1 LLQVYNNNVHIC
13 EGRPIVCFF
22 YFLKLKLHLLPVAVL
37 LLTIQIKTIAMTST
51 AIPRKQLFTAS
62 CLALLV
68 TSLSFGIR
76 AGILND
82 LGARFQLNASEL
94 GTIAATAFWGFPL
107 AIVIGGFIVDII
119 GMKKLLEM
127 AFIFHLAGIILTIAS
142 TGYWTLFL
150 STLLIGI
157 ANGTVE
163 AACNPLVA
171 SLFTDKKTTK
181 LNHFHLWFPGGI
193 VIGTLIV
200 FGLNKL
206 GVGWQFEVATML
218 IPTLIYG
225 YLFFKLKFPV
235 TERVAAGVSTKEMYK
250 SILSGLFLFMI
261 LCMFG
266 TAITELFTNQWIE
279 LLLKNV
285 TDNALLIL
293 TITTGVMV
301 LGRAFAAPVVK
312 QFSPQGV
319 LLMSA
324 ILASLGLYLLGHTT
338 GGMIFVGALIFG
350 IGVCYFWPTMIGFVA
365 ENLPKTGAI
374 GLNLMGGAGMFAVSV
389 YMIFMGKH
397 YDALVAGKL
406 PAGAD
411 LQLYTQA
418 PAGSDLANTLYE
430 AKKAAGPAII
440 NFTLIIPILLIFAFG
455 GLNLYMRG
463 RKKPEI
469 LVHASAGH

>member
-1 LLQVYNNNVHIC
+1 MPSND
-13 EGRPIVCFF
+13 
-22 YFLKLKLHLLPVAVL
+22 
-37 LLTIQIKTIAMTST
+37 
-51 AIPRKQLFTAS
+51 IPRKQLFTAS

-76 AGILND
+76 AGILGK
-82 LGARFQLNASEL
+82 LGTDFNLNASEL

-107 AIVIGGFIVDII
+107 AVVIGGFIVDVI
-119 GMKKLLEM
+119 GMKRLLEM
-127 AFIFHLAGIILTIAS
+127 AFIFHLAGIILTITA
-142 TGYWTLFL
+142 TGYWSLFL
-150 STLLIGI
+150 STLMIGI

-171 SLFTDKKTTK
+171 SLFPDNKTTK

-193 VIGTLIV
+193 FIGTLIV

-206 GVGWQFEVATML
+206 GVSWQLEVATML

-235 TERVAAGVSTKEMYK
+235 TERVAAGVSNKQMYL

-261 LCMFG
+261 ICMFG
-266 TAITELFTNQWIE
+266 TAITELFTAQWIDV
-279 LLLKNV
+279 LLKNV
-285 TDNALLIL
+285 TNNAILIL
-293 TITTGVMV
+293 TLDTGVMV
-301 LGRAFAAPVVK
+301 VGRAFAGPIVK
-312 QFSPQGV
+312 RISPQGV

-324 ILASLGLYLLGHTT
+324 ILASLGLYLLGHST
-338 GGMIFVGALIFG
+338 GNMIFVGALVFG
-350 IGVCYFWPTMIGFVA
+350 MGVCYFWPTMLGFVS
-365 ENLPKTGAI
+365 ENLPRTGAV
-374 GLNLMGGAGMFAVSV
+374 GMNLMGGAGMFAVSL

-397 YDALVAGKL
+397 YDTLVAGKL

-411 LQLYTQA
+411 LQTYTQA
-418 PAGSDLANTLYE
+418 PAGSDLANTLFE

-440 NFTLIIPILLIFAFG
+440 NFTLMIPLALIVAFA

-469 LVHASAGH
+469 LATASTGH